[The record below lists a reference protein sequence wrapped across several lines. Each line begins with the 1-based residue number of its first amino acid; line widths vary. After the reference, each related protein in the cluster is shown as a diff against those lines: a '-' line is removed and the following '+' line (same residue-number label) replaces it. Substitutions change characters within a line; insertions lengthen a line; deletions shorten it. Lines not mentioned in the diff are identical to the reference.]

1 VTTAKSNKK
10 LAGSAVALSQEEFLD
25 SSNVLDVLIVG
36 GGFSGLLSALR
47 ISQQQSAMEQQPRI
61 TLMESKDALGGRLVL
76 GNMVKNFSKEHDA
89 ASEPG
94 ESGAV
99 GSFPL
104 ALFGDA
110 ALSLLAAFYE
120 SLTAEERTAIV
131 SLIADGNSKSDRQ
144 ATAAPTSA
152 FAKEARGTFVVRK
165 EFTPGPL
172 ICVGPSEC
180 LTRAAALALGGFLS
194 AAESCRLRDTV
205 FWKELRK
212 PVREELRPFFE
223 TFAGDEFEKADAQF
237 LARGL
242 RLALGFASTDASSD
256 GVLLA
261 GSLQSRH
268 SLLSLLDD
276 WRDLLGASV
285 AQFCRAIGEVLTR
298 RGVSIRLQTRI
309 ERIEKVFEKAEGRF
323 AYRANALTTGAE
335 ISRIRATTVVV
346 TVPLSQSLV
355 VIARDLLTPAESK
368 FVTKIR
374 PRSAVVLELAEPF
387 VAPEYAALGFAK
399 LGEAC
404 RFLFPIE
411 RVQALQTP
419 DGRLIFYAWLD
430 YEVSLQ
436 APGVREVLARL
447 KRAFRRIFNETELET
462 FARLAG
468 SAALNA
474 AALPRAGAGSADA
487 GEKSPGTVRRTL
499 GERLVLIPV
508 AQSVPPEPHDLPEL
522 PIANLFA
529 DDKTPALVFVGEHF
543 APAYDALQS
552 VVRSA
557 HYSAEC
563 VLRVLL
569 SESNKPRPLPARA
582 GEAARAGATS
592 ALSATRALISTRAEI
607 ATRAEFEEGA
617 DLAVLEKS

>member
-10 LAGSAVALSQEEFLD
+10 LAGSAVAPSQEDSLE

-47 ISQQQSAMEQQPRI
+47 ISQQQSSGEQQPRI
-61 TLMESKDALGGRLVL
+61 MLMESKDALGGRMILGNKVL
-76 GNMVKNFSKEHDA
+76 GNMENNVAKQPDA
-89 ASEPG
+89 AGETGAPG
-94 ESGAV
+94 DSVAV

-110 ALSLLAAFYE
+110 ALSLLAAFHE
-120 SLTAEERTAIV
+120 CMTAEERTAIV
-131 SLIADGNSKSDRQ
+131 SFIADGKSKPDRPV
-144 ATAAPTSA
+144 TAAPTSA

-180 LTRAAALALGGFLS
+180 LTRAAALALGGFLN

-242 RLALGFASTDASSD
+242 RLALGFGSTGASSD
-256 GVLLA
+256 GALSA
-261 GSLQSRH
+261 G
-268 SLLSLLDD
+268 SLLSLLDE

-285 AQFCRAIGEVLTR
+285 AEFCQAVGEVLTR
-298 RGVSIRLQTRI
+298 RGVTIRLQTRI
-309 ERIEKVFEKAEGRF
+309 ERIEKVFEKTEGRF
-323 AYRANALTTGAE
+323 GYRANALTTGAE

-474 AALPRAGAGSADA
+474 AAMPRASALNADA
-487 GEKSPGTVRRTL
+487 GEKTSGTVRRTL

-508 AQSVPPEPHDLPEL
+508 AHSVPPEPHDLPEI
-522 PIANLFA
+522 PVANA
-529 DDKTPALVFVGEHF
+529 NTADKTPALVFVGEHF
-543 APAYDALQS
+543 APAHDALQS
-552 VVRSA
+552 VVKSS
-557 HYSAEC
+557 HYGAEC

-582 GEAARAGATS
+582 VAAARAGATS
-592 ALSATRALISTRAEI
+592 AVR
-607 ATRAEFEEGA
+607 EEGA
-617 DLAVLEKS
+617 DIAVLEKS